1 MLLGLLI
8 VSSAAIVFWPHK
20 WACRHHIFISIMF
33 IMCHA
38 VSGSLIVAANRHRH
52 GRRVVIRL
60 ASLGEN
66 RILLHEMVL
75 IDIRVGDYSL
85 N

>member
-1 MLLGLLI
+1 
-8 VSSAAIVFWPHK
+8 
-20 WACRHHIFISIMF
+20 MF

-75 IDIRVGDYSL
+75 IDIRVRDYSL
-85 N
+85 YQVLAQEKISWLQVIRNMSVFHL